1 MECAYCGR
9 AIGADDAYI
18 VARSYEHV
26 HADLHGSGSGAWP
39 VPAGARGVGRCRPRL
54 RGDSDA
60 AAGRQRG
67 AREPSLQAREPRLK
81 K

>member
-26 HADLHGSGSGAWP
+26 HADLHGSGSGATCWQTYC
-39 VPAGARGVGRCRPRL
+39 VRLAARVLSGRTAVHR
-54 RGDSDA
+54 A
-60 AAGRQRG
+60 AAPAAVADPAAADPAAADRT
-67 AREPSLQAREPRLK
+67 E
-81 K
+81 